1 MDTLSI
7 LETLPITQWHIA
19 EAADNNNHV
28 KQLEQGK
35 LLYFP
40 QLAFELRP
48 EERAFLSPDF
58 VDEKSKNISFDS
70 KTNTLKGARGTSEQL
85 TQIAAMVARFS
96 QQACALVA
104 TILPHYQSSLQ
115 VARTSFR
122 PAQVSQRKMS
132 YRKDDKRLHVDAFP
146 ASPNQGRRILRVFS
160 NINPH
165 GEDRVWRIGEPFEAV
180 AKKFLPHI
188 PRPLPGSSALLN
200 LLHIT
205 RSPRTEYDH
214 IMLQLHNRMKKDMDY
229 QRQAPQ
235 VELRLPPGTT
245 WIVQTDHVS
254 HAAMS
259 GQHLLEQTFYLP
271 VEAMLDPQQSPL
283 KILERLTGR
292 KLA

>member
-7 LETLPITQWHIA
+7 LETLPLTQWHIA
-19 EAADNNNHV
+19 EAADNNDYV

-48 EERAFLSPDF
+48 EEHAFLSPDF

-70 KTNTLKGARGTSEQL
+70 TTNTLKGALGIPEQL
-85 TQIAAMVARFS
+85 AKIAAMVARFS
-96 QQACALVA
+96 QQTQALVA
-104 TILPHYQSSLQ
+104 TVLPHYQSSLQ
-115 VARTSFR
+115 LARTSFR

-180 AKKFLPHI
+180 AKKFLPQI

-229 QRQAPQ
+229 QRQALQ

-271 VEAMLDPQQSPL
+271 VDAMLDPQQSPL
-283 KILERLTGR
+283 KVLERLTGR
-292 KLA
+292 NLI